1 VDSLRVTEK
10 DAEAIAGARLMMISE
25 AGHMA
30 PLTDP
35 HIIDPMIGLHLRTVD
50 GLGWPSRERAA

>member
-1 VDSLRVTEK
+1 VLRMVP
-10 DAEAIAGARLMMISE
+10 D

-35 HIIDPMIGLHLRTVD
+35 HIVDPMIGEHLVAVD
-50 GLGWPSRERAA
+50 RGARAFPSIAA

>member
-1 VDSLRVTEK
+1 
-10 DAEAIAGARLMMISE
+10 MIPE

-35 HIIDPMIGLHLRTVD
+35 HVIDPMIGNHLVAVD
-50 GLGWPSRERAA
+50 RSLRAAASIAA